1 MKLSKVSYVMIK
13 NLPSVEEEGR
23 FRHPPVN
30 PELCYQNMYFLSPYR
45 YCGLVLGQYTR
56 KISSLQQIPPLSS
69 SISKSWSSQWSV
81 KKVTDHRTWC
91 NQGLR
96 TRPILYKLPQRVLRR
111 FVWVIFLSLLC
122 CFLHLLEYDF
132 QFCAERFNI
141 IVGK

>member
-1 MKLSKVSYVMIK
+1 MKLSKVSYIMIQ
-13 NLPSVEEEGR
+13 NLPSVEEESR
-23 FRHPPVN
+23 FRHPPVY

-96 TRPILYKLPQRVLRR
+96 TRPILYKPPLRVLNR
-111 FVWVIFLSLLC
+111 FVLVIFLLLSRW
-122 CFLHLLEYDF
+122 FVHLVEYGF
-132 QFCAERFNI
+132 QFFPERFTYRS
-141 IVGK
+141 